1 MKARLQISRRVA
13 GLAVAAMLAC
23 LAAPPSGFAATVPA
37 LTVTLSPG
45 APDSRGDIPYLDVKI
60 VADAVDATAG
70 QPFLR
75 LPLVSSNVQG
85 IADALTGFRA
95 TDAKGPLKLTTHDD
109 PADAPAGYRHWAAD
123 RTVLGPLVIEY
134 RVPITNALN
143 ARGAAPP
150 LELRTEE
157 GGFSGSGGIFL
168 VLPESTKLYRNAV
181 RWNLAAA
188 GPQAIGL
195 STLGAGDV
203 TSSTPT
209 SADALA
215 STYFMGGNIHHF
227 PDVLPAGGFS
237 AVWQGEPPFDA
248 HALMQWTQTL
258 YGSYLKFFHAPASQ
272 PYAVFLRRNPVNA
285 GGGVEIGHSFVGT
298 FDKNTKTEDLKLTL
312 AHEMVHT
319 FVGALSGDDELGLSW
334 YSEGLA
340 VYYQRLLPL
349 RAGVLSP
356 AQYLA
361 DLNQTAARY
370 YTDLLNDAPND
381 QISAKFWADTRI
393 RVLPYDR
400 GAMYFALLNSEIRKA
415 SGGKRSLDDPVLAM
429 VERRRYGLPVD
440 TAAWVK
446 LVEHELGSRGKEE
459 FEAMLAGKLVV
470 PAPDSFGPCYTRTTA
485 PLRRYELGFD
495 SVVLTQ
501 PSRIVRGLVPGSAA
515 DRAGL
520 RNGDIIVKPVP
531 QDAIQAD
538 QKATLRF
545 LIRRDGKEFPIT
557 YLPRGETVQAYQ
569 WTRIPTVPEQKCR
582 AW

>member
-1 MKARLQISRRVA
+1 MRTSLYAVRLA
-13 GLAVAAMLAC
+13 LAAMLFC
-23 LAAPPSGFAATVPA
+23 FAAPQPGSADATPA
-37 LTVTLSPG
+37 LTVTLSP
-45 APDSRGDIPYLDVKI
+45 APPDAQGDIRYLDVKI
-60 VADAVDATAG
+60 VADAVDAAAG
-70 QPFLR
+70 EAFLR

-85 IADALTGFRA
+85 VADALMGFRVA
-95 TDAKGPLKLTTHDD
+95 DTKGPLKQLTTHDD
-109 PADAPAGYRHWAAD
+109 PANAPAGYRHWSANRA
-123 RTVLGPLVIEY
+123 VQGPVTIEY

-168 VLPESTKLYRNAV
+168 VLPESPKLYRNAI
-181 RWNLAAA
+181 RWNLAAV
-188 GPQAIGL
+188 GPHAMGL
-195 STLGAGDV
+195 SSLGAGDV
-203 TSSTPT
+203 TSVTPM

-227 PDVLPAGGFS
+227 PDVLPVGGFS
-237 AVWQGEPPFDA
+237 SVWQGEPPFDA
-248 HALMQWTQTL
+248 HALMRWTQTL
-258 YGSYLKFFHAPASQ
+258 YGSYLKFFHAPPSQ
-272 PYAVFLRRNPVNA
+272 PYGVFLRRNPVNA

-298 FDKNTKTEDLKLTL
+298 FDKNTKAEDLKLTL

-319 FVGALSGDDELGLSW
+319 FVGGLDGNDELSLSW

-340 VYYQRLLPL
+340 VYYERLLPL

-356 AQYLA
+356 SQYLA
-361 DLNQTAARY
+361 DLNRTAGRY

-381 QISAKFWADTRI
+381 EIAAKFWADTRI

-400 GAMYFALLNSEIRKA
+400 GAMYFAQLNSEIRKA
-415 SGGKRSLDDPVLAM
+415 SGGKRSLDDLVLTM
-429 VERRRYGLPVD
+429 VDRRRQGLPVD
-440 TAAWVK
+440 TATWIN
-446 LVEHELGSRGKEE
+446 LVEQELGSRGKQE
-459 FEAMLAGKLVV
+459 FESMLAGKLIV
-470 PAPDSFGPCYTRTTA
+470 PAPDSFGPCYTRTTV

-495 SVVLTQ
+495 SAVLAQ
-501 PSRIVRGLVPGSAA
+501 PSRVVRGLVPGSAA

-520 RNGDIIVKPVP
+520 RNGDVIVKPVP

-538 QKATLRF
+538 QKATLTF
-545 LIRRDGKEFPIT
+545 LIRRDEKEFPIT

-569 WTRIPTVPEQKCR
+569 WTRIVAVPEQKCS